1 MDILLNGPL
10 YDPNNGL
17 DVARTALTDRS
28 RHDQVEQ
35 VERLFGKRRGVTR
48 SVRRDVEDGAVQRI
62 QLAVREGDEKDGEDL
77 LQSGVR
83 VIQRRYHLCVIVT
96 HHCHSERLQLV
107 PRGELTPLLSDRLHH
122 RHHLLRNGLTLVLCV
137 VAHTRAV
144 ETPAVP
150 RLAHE
155 ESRKGLLVLEEESD
169 FVQHLIQRVQL
180 LVLGARLTR
189 HVLLEHALA
198 VRLQRLEVPHGVV
211 VGEDERALKV
221 TERR

>member
-1 MDILLNGPL
+1 M
-10 YDPNNGL
+10 
-17 DVARTALTDRS
+17 
-28 RHDQVEQ
+28 
-35 VERLFGKRRGVTR
+35 
-48 SVRRDVEDGAVQRI
+48 
-62 QLAVREGDEKDGEDL
+62 REGDEKDGEDL

-122 RHHLLRNGLTLVLCV
+122 HHHLLRNGLTLVLLV
-137 VAHTRAV
+137 IAHTRA
-144 ETPAVP
+144 
-150 RLAHE
+150 
-155 ESRKGLLVLEEESD
+155 D

-180 LVLGARLTR
+180 LVLGTRLTR